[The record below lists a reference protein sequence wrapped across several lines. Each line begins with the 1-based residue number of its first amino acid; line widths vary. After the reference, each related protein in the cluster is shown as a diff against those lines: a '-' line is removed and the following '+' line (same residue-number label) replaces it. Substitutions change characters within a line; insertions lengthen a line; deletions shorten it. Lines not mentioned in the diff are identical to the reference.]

1 MAVREPGNLLDGKY
15 EILKRLSGG
24 GMSEVYL
31 VRHLHLQENRV
42 VKVLKPEDAAD
53 PQAQARF
60 VRAARTATQIKH
72 PNVAILYDFSQLS
85 EGAFYMVW
93 EHVDGEDVGHWI
105 ERLGP
110 FPVDIAVELCIQA
123 LRGLEAIHSLGVIH
137 RDISPDNLM
146 LMRDARGRIRL
157 KIIDLG
163 LAKSLRQA
171 KKKDLEVTQV
181 GMFMGKLRYCSPEQA
196 GMVEGVEL
204 DRRTDLYSLAAVF
217 YEMLSGKPP
226 FESETPHGYVF
237 KRLTE
242 DPLPLV
248 GRVPGVNIPV
258 ELDRV
263 VRKALERDREARF
276 SSAVQFIQALD
287 DVQNRLRG
295 MQTRELPRPMLEE
308 VAQRSQTVAP
318 SVSALPPSPSAARP
332 SLPSSSRTSSHLTR
346 EERDELLS
354 QIQRASERVER
365 TRGLMSQAEAALASG
380 QLAEARKLIE
390 RIESI
395 DLRAKGVA
403 DLRARLNALEKPAPD
418 PRTQETEGMLERY
431 LRARQLPLAR
441 LAFESLLELD
451 AAHPRRAELER
462 RLAELA
468 QGQELSDKAEHV
480 LAAAREAIAK
490 DDLARAERELAALRR
505 SDDDGTLVAVLE
517 AELERAKNARSESQ
531 QVDERR
537 RRFEEHLANG
547 DLRSAEREL
556 AALSVLNVSRVTLDM
571 LAGQIAETREEIER
585 GELARGYEDRFREHI
600 SLADWLGARELAL
613 EMEAALPGHPRPAAM
628 FAEVE
633 TRRAEDDRRQAVR
646 HGVQQVEL
654 LILRG
659 QAQQA
664 EVALTVLTKLDPK
677 HPLLGELQ
685 RKIAVLPR

>member
-1 MAVREPGNLLDGKY
+1 MTVREAGSFLDGKY

-42 VKVLKPEDAAD
+42 IKVLKPEDAAD

-72 PNVAILYDFSQLS
+72 PNVAILYDFSQLA
-85 EGAFYMVW
+85 EGSFYMVW

-110 FPVDIAVELCIQA
+110 FPVDVAVELCIQA

-146 LMRDARGRIRL
+146 LMRDSRGRIRL

-196 GMVEGVEL
+196 GMVEGIEL

-217 YEMLSGKPP
+217 YEMLCGKPP

-242 DPLPLV
+242 DPLPLAS
-248 GRVPGVNIPV
+248 RVPGVAIPV

-263 VRKALERDREARF
+263 VRRALERDREARY
-276 SSAVQFIQALD
+276 STAVQFIQALD

-295 MQTRELPRPMLEE
+295 MQTRELQRPMLDD
-308 VAQRSQTVAP
+308 VVQQTRSDAP
-318 SVSALPPSPSAARP
+318 AAPAVTLARPSSP
-332 SLPSSSRTSSHLTR
+332 SLPSPSRTSSHLTR

-365 TRGLMSQAEAALASG
+365 TRGLMGQAEQALLSG
-380 QLAEARKLIE
+380 QLVEAKRLIE
-390 RIESI
+390 RIETI
-395 DLRAKGVA
+395 DARAKGVA
-403 DLRARLNALEKPAPD
+403 DLRARLSELEQPAPD
-418 PRTQETEGMLERY
+418 PRSQETEAMLDRY
-431 LRARQLPLAR
+431 LRGQQLALAR
-441 LAFESLLELD
+441 LALETLID
-451 AAHPRRAELER
+451 LAPGHPKRAEYET
-462 RLAELA
+462 RLSELA
-468 QGQELSDKAEHV
+468 DSQNLSEKAQKT
-480 LAAAREAIAK
+480 LAAAREALTRE
-490 DDLARAERELAALRR
+490 DLPRAERELAALRR
-505 SDDDGTLVAVLE
+505 SEEGSRLAPQLE
-517 AELERAKNARSESQ
+517 AELERAKNARNESQ
-531 QVDERR
+531 QVEERR
-537 RRFEEHLANG
+537 RRFDEHLASG
-547 DLRSAEREL
+547 DVRSAEREL
-556 AALSVLNVSRVTLDM
+556 AALSMLNVSRVTLDM
-571 LAGQIAETREEIER
+571 LASQITETRD
-585 GELARGYEDRFREHI
+585 ELQRSEVARGFEDRFREHV
-600 SLADWLGARELAL
+600 SLGDWLGAREVAL
-613 EMEAALPGHPRPAAM
+613 EMESSLPNHPRPAAM

-664 EVALTVLTKLDPK
+664 EVALTVLSKLDPK
-677 HPLLGELQ
+677 HPLLSDLE
-685 RKIAVLPR
+685 RRIASLPR